1 MKTTRAYILSRRKD
15 KQCPKENHQYPNLD
29 NGEPICTKCNNGKG
43 LKSGASLM
51 ERFDAWFVEPIEK
64 LKELPEGGGAFL
76 ILSTAVFL
84 CERYYRAL
92 TDTLY
97 GKKDYEA
104 FKIEAAKDLGLSL
117 DDFNRLWIVYRHG
130 VQHQGTPQVHIDKKN
145 KIKYTWLITDE
156 INEIIE
162 IYKINACEQE
172 IRLNVWKFADFII
185 NKFKTNTEVF
195 QKAIT
200 STLFPV
206 IK

>member
-1 MKTTRAYILSRRKD
+1 MQS
-15 KQCPKENHQYPNLD
+15 PKGNHQYPNPD
-29 NGEPICTKCNNGKG
+29 NGEPLCAREVMM
-43 LKSGASLM
+43 KSGASLM
-51 ERFDAWFVEPIEK
+51 ERFDHWFVEPIEI
-64 LKELPEGGGAFL
+64 LKKMPEAGGAFL
-76 ILSTAVFL
+76 IVSTASFL

-97 GKKDYEA
+97 GKKDYET
-104 FKIEAAKDLGLSL
+104 FKIEAAKDFGLSL

-130 VQHQGTPQVHIDKKN
+130 VQHQGTPQVYFDKKN

-162 IYKINACEQE
+162 IHKINASEQE
-172 IRLNVWKFADFII
+172 IRLDVWKFADFII

-195 QKAIT
+195 QKAI
-200 STLFPV
+200 SPTLFPV